1 MMSSLLPA
9 SGNRR
14 ESESEVMCAEP
25 IVRRVMRRLTDDD
38 DDDNK
43 SCEAREGAMV
53 TFTPRSRE
61 ALLSCL
67 CQDSEL

>member
-25 IVRRVMRRLTDDD
+25 IVRRVMRRRTDDD
-38 DDDNK
+38 DDDDK

-53 TFTPRSRE
+53 TFTPRSRD